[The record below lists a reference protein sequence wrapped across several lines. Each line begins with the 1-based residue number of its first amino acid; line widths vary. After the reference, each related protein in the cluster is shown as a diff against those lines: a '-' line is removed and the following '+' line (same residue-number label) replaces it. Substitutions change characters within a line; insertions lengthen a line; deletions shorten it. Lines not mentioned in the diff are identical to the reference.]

1 MGTMVREIRGLWVYL
16 MLLEVNSLGLDPDWA
31 SHKLCNV
38 CKFTSPLRTCGPHS
52 QPYSVHGLVVS
63 SLLKKQWGV
72 RRQAKA
78 VGRIWGHGTGRSVS
92 RSGRWLEHR
101 EAQFRDPRLD
111 GVRTGRNVWGNRSV
125 KENPAGRKK
134 ALLETEN
141 HFSCINRREPLTQ
154 RKQDKILNWSQLVL
168 PVNWARGL
176 FSS

>member
-1 MGTMVREIRGLWVYL
+1 MVREIRGLWVYL

-63 SLLKKQWGV
+63 SLLRKQWGI

-78 VGRIWGHGTGRSVS
+78 VGRIWGHGTDRSVS

-111 GVRTGRNVWGNRSV
+111 GVRTSRNVWGNRSV